1 MSAVFGVGQLVTVL
15 LALGLNRH
23 YHLASTAAFLV
34 AVLPTLPGAYL
45 SWAAYRADRA
55 EAADDLD
62 MKARALAATVKA
74 SERDQVAQL
83 LGAGGQR
90 INVAFH
96 CVQQGAGDAEGA
108 ASRGKLSDVLA
119 FYRGLRPGRL
129 VITGEPGAGK
139 TLLALQLLLD
149 VLDDRQRTDADP
161 VPVRVSLASWDTAK
175 SLTMWLTEQI
185 HQRYAG
191 QGITAADAYALV
203 HQRRVLPVLDGLDEM
218 DTATA
223 VGRHRAAAAL
233 SELNAYQDVEGS
245 APLVLTCRSQQYNDL
260 AAVNLW
266 TGHSARVEIQAVKA
280 GAAAAYLAARTA
292 LDQASDRWQPVL
304 DTLSTDPY
312 GTLAGA
318 LATPWHLNLA
328 ATVYSQRDPHTL
340 NYVRDPA
347 DLLALPSLA
356 AVREHLLARHIEA
369 ATAQHPG
376 PYTPAEV
383 HQWLGRLAR
392 HLAGP
397 TGTAPTT
404 DLVLHQL
411 WPLPGPRRVRVAN
424 ALLTAALLAI
434 ATAAVLLSHPSGSS
448 RLGLGGYAA
457 LALVPLFESAR
468 SSAAHPAPIHRPRLS
483 DVVQRRQLRRSLGP
497 DLALVLTIM
506 WVGALGFGLK
516 LALALGLP
524 LTLAVVMGAL
534 RKTDGDNVPVLP
546 SDPRRQV
553 RDALVI
559 ELPAAL
565 LMGLG
570 IAAFGLG
577 KAGVDG
583 LVIGLMVTVLL
594 AHFAAGR
601 YLAFLCVCRGRIL
614 PWRLGAFLNWCY
626 DAGLLRISGIA
637 YQFRHREL
645 QDWLADHPYPR
656 PAPGAH

>member
-1 MSAVFGVGQLVTVL
+1 MSAGFGVGQLLAVL
-15 LALGLNRH
+15 LALGLSRH
-23 YHLASTAAFLV
+23 YHLGSTAAVLV

-55 EAADDLD
+55 EAAADLD
-62 MKARALAATVKA
+62 IQARALAAMVKA

-90 INVAFH
+90 INVAFQY
-96 CVQQGAGDAEGA
+96 VQQGAGDAEGA

-119 FYRGLRPGRL
+119 FYQRLRPGRL

-149 VLDDRQRTDADP
+149 ALNDRQRTDADP

-175 SLTMWLTEQI
+175 TLTVWLAEQI

-203 HQRRVLPVLDGLDEM
+203 HRRRVLPVLDGLDEM
-218 DTATA
+218 DTTTA
-223 VGRHRAAAAL
+223 VGRQRAAAAL
-233 SELNAYQDVEGS
+233 SELNAYQVVEGS

-260 AAVNLW
+260 AAVDLW
-266 TGHSARVEIQAVKA
+266 TGHSARVEIQSVKA
-280 GAAAAYLAARTA
+280 VDAAAYLAARTA
-292 LDQASDRWQPVL
+292 LDQATDRWQPVL
-304 DTLSTDPY
+304 HTLSTDPF

-328 ATVYSQRDPHTL
+328 ATVYSQRDPHTR

-347 DLLALPSLA
+347 DLLALPSPA
-356 AVREHLLARHIEA
+356 GVREHLLARHIEA

-376 PYTPAEV
+376 PYTPDQV

-392 HLAGP
+392 HLTGP

-411 WPLPGPRRVRVAN
+411 WSLPGPRRVRTAN
-424 ALLTAALLAI
+424 ALITAALLAV
-434 ATAAVLLSHPSGSS
+434 AAAAVLLSYPSDSS
-448 RLGLGGYAA
+448 RVGVMGFAV
-457 LALVPLFESAR
+457 LALVPVAEAARGSA
-468 SSAAHPAPIHRPRLS
+468 SLPAPIRRPRLS
-483 DVVQRRQLRRSLGP
+483 DAVQRRQLRQSLGP
-497 DLALVLTIM
+497 SLALVLTIT
-506 WVGALGFGLK
+506 WVGALGYGLK
-516 LALALGLP
+516 LALLLGLP
-524 LTLAVVMGAL
+524 LAFAVVMSAF
-534 RKTDGDNVPVLP
+534 RTTDGENLPVLP
-546 SDPRRQV
+546 SDPRRQL
-553 RDALVI
+553 RDTLLI

-577 KAGVDG
+577 RVGVDG
-583 LVIGLMVTVLL
+583 LVIGLMLTALL
-594 AHFAAGR
+594 AHYAAGR

-645 QDWLADHPYPR
+645 QDWLADHPDP
-656 PAPGAH
+656 